1 MRKPRPLSDD
11 WLAEYDRKRREE
23 EAREVPYAEIKPGG
37 VPWCWW
43 VYIHHGVFVWGP
55 DGGPSMWWGTRA
67 GAERYARYLLR
78 KYLRIKGLEN
88 RERKRVEIDSPE
100 DFTRQVRARHARED
114 ALAELRADPAEAWE
128 REFAALTPAR
138 RRPWWRR

>member
-1 MRKPRPLSDD
+1 MRKPKPLSDD
-11 WLAEYDRKRREE
+11 WLAEHDRRRREE

-43 VYIHHGVFVWGP
+43 VYIHHGVFTWGP
-55 DGGPSMWWGTRA
+55 DGGPSMWWGTRV

-88 RERKRVEIDSPE
+88 RPRTRVEIDNPE
-100 DFTRQVRARHARED
+100 DYTRQIEERHARED
-114 ALAELRADPAEAWE
+114 ALAELRAAPEDMWDAEFE
-128 REFAALTPAR
+128 ALSPKRT
-138 RRPWWRR
+138 PWWRR